1 MRDHY
6 TEALKELFHNE
17 LYRIRVNV
25 LNITQEEMAQLLAM
39 SCRSYVDLEH
49 SKTSCGA
56 LTLALFLVYACENP
70 TAFLNELREE
80 FEKVKTSS
88 LTTVN

>member
-6 TEALKELFHNE
+6 TEALKDLFRHE
-17 LYRIRVNV
+17 LYRMRVNV
-25 LNITQEEMAQLLAM
+25 LNITQEDMAQLLAM

-49 SKTSCGA
+49 GKTNCGA

-70 TAFLNELREE
+70 TAFLDELREE